1 MDRPFECLQKRLM
14 LKVSLSPIQAPG
26 AAQLLRRYGLLE
38 ALRAVGRFP
47 GLGRRP
53 MALRSIAMNPK
64 APLPRVQD
72 PKADGAKTA
81 ALAKKWHLK
90 HLST

>member
-1 MDRPFECLQKRLM
+1 
-14 LKVSLSPIQAPG
+14 
-26 AAQLLRRYGLLE
+26 
-38 ALRAVGRFP
+38 
-47 GLGRRP
+47 
-53 MALRSIAMNPK
+53 MNPK
-64 APLPRVQD
+64 APLPRIQD